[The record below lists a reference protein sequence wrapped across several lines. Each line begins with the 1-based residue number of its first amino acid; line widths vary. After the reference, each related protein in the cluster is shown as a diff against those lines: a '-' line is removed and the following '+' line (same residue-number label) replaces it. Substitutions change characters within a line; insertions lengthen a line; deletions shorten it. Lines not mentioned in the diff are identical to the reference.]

1 MAEGKPNSKPAL
13 QKPPGYRDPQA
24 PPPSVPKPPPRRQPL
39 PPSFRQPG
47 KALPHRHRS
56 RRSCCCQFCCWA
68 SAVVVALA
76 ALIAVAAGLA
86 YLWFQPRFPSFRLEL
101 LNATRLRVTSRP
113 DGTFLDADTA
123 VGILISNPNGK
134 IILDYGDGEARVK
147 VVDDDGDVDVGVAK
161 VAGFEQGRRNRTVV
175 RFLTEAKSVAVDE
188 LAGGRIQA
196 GFRSKEV
203 KLGLSLRTRMGLRVG
218 GASTGKVPIRVV
230 CGPVSL
236 KQGVSH
242 RTLAPCRFYLFR
254 WYALHLSASNFCSLL
269 LYFPSLF
276 VESMRLSFNNMVV
289 LLNLL
294 YSYISAMELLLQSSS
309 LFFFFLSGD

>member
-1 MAEGKPNSKPAL
+1 MAEEKPNSKPVL

-24 PPPSVPKPPPRRQPL
+24 PPPTVPKPPPRRRPL

-47 KALPHRHRS
+47 KALPRRHRS
-56 RRSCCCQFCCWA
+56 RRSFWCRFCCWA
-68 SAVVVALA
+68 SAVVLAFA
-76 ALIAVAAGLA
+76 ALIAVAAGLT

-113 DGTFLDADTA
+113 DGTFLDAATA

-134 IILDYGDGEARVK
+134 IILDYGDGEARVR

-175 RFLTEAKSVAVDE
+175 RFWTAGKSVAVDE
-188 LAGGRIQA
+188 IAGGRIQG

-203 KLGLSLRTRMGLRVG
+203 KLGLSLRTRVGLRVG
-218 GASTGKVPIRVV
+218 DASTGKVPIRVG

-242 RTLAPCRFYLFR
+242 GTLPSCRFYLFR
-254 WYALHLSASNFCSLL
+254 WINLH
-269 LYFPSLF
+269 
-276 VESMRLSFNNMVV
+276 
-289 LLNLL
+289 
-294 YSYISAMELLLQSSS
+294 
-309 LFFFFLSGD
+309 